1 MEQSSSLEIP
11 LPEID
16 PEEQGARYW
25 YERYCEQRAETERLN
40 QRVKELE
47 EQFETL
53 TEKLRKLTGRTSET
67 SSQPPSSDGPKKPN
81 RNKQKPQRKRGPKY
95 NHPGTTRNG
104 FGWIDH
110 SVLLDLQRCP
120 VCGGVRWSG
129 NLREP
134 KRQQVAELVPKL
146 VEVWEYER
154 PLYQCP
160 ACGWQGYQDLPLGCR
175 EGFSYGGRLSS
186 VVGWLGY
193 GGNLSWSK
201 QRYVVE
207 SIFGVPMSQGS
218 LAKVH
223 QWFCAALQPAYEQW
237 WSWIQQPGVRCVD
250 ETSYRLNGVNHWIWI
265 ATATG
270 MLCPV
275 LCPHPQFSRGQDTLG
290 RGLCRRPQQRLLVGL
305 WPAIGGREAEVLGTP
320 GAGIEG
326 VNHFSLPRESG
337 VRSPDLPHYPYGS
350 PSPPGLSSGAAQFG

>member
-1 MEQSSSLEIP
+1 M
-11 LPEID
+11 
-16 PEEQGARYW
+16 
-25 YERYCEQRAETERLN
+25 
-40 QRVKELE
+40 
-47 EQFETL
+47 
-53 TEKLRKLTGRTSET
+53 
-67 SSQPPSSDGPKKPN
+67 
-81 RNKQKPQRKRGPKY
+81 
-95 NHPGTTRNG
+95 
-104 FGWIDH
+104 
-110 SVLLDLQRCP
+110 
-120 VCGGVRWSG
+120 
-129 NLREP
+129 
-134 KRQQVAELVPKL
+134 
-146 VEVWEYER
+146 
-154 PLYQCP
+154 
-160 ACGWQGYQDLPLGCR
+160 
-175 EGFSYGGRLSS
+175 
-186 VVGWLGY
+186 GWLGY

-223 QWFCAALQPAYEQW
+223 QWFLCRPNNPPMSSGGAGFNSLGCAV
-237 WSWIQQPGVRCVD
+237 SD

-326 VNHFSLPRESG
+326 VNHFSLPPRIGSSLT
-337 VRSPDLPHYPYGS
+337 RIFPINPYGS